1 MGTCV
6 VMGIDPG
13 EHTGIALYEAGQLK
27 ALSEVQPEDI
37 QQTLADHA
45 HMVALVVFEDS
56 RLESAVWT
64 STGPLPVRLTMARKV
79 GQIDGFCKI
88 IERTCAKLGIPCHS
102 IAPKAKSGSPT
113 GKKIG
118 APAFNHKTGWKGPSN
133 DHKRDAAM
141 VAWRWRTGVAA

>member
-1 MGTCV
+1 
-6 VMGIDPG
+6 MGIDPG

-64 STGPLPVRLTMARKV
+64 STGSLQVRLNMARKV

-88 IERTCAKLGIPCHS
+88 IERTCAKLGIPCHGIS
-102 IAPKAKSGSPT
+102 PKEKSGT
-113 GKKIG
+113 KIG
-118 APAFNHKTGWKGPSN
+118 AKVDSLEFKRITGWKGPSN
-133 DHKRDAAM
+133 EHKRDAAM
-141 VAWRWRTGVAA
+141 VAWLWRRVSV

>member
-1 MGTCV
+1 
-6 VMGIDPG
+6 MGIDPG
-13 EHTGIALYEAGQLK
+13 EHTGIALYEDGQLK

-37 QQTLADHA
+37 PQMLVDHV

-64 STGPLPVRLTMARKV
+64 STGPLPVRLNMARKV

-88 IERTCAKLGIPCHS
+88 IARTCQKLGIPCHGIS
-102 IAPKAKSGSPT
+102 PAAKSGVTSRST
-113 GKKIG
+113 GKKIN
-118 APAFNHKTGWKGPSN
+118 AAEFERKTGWTGKSN

-141 VAWRWRTGVAA
+141 VAWRYRSGQA